1 MTQTSIVVSSY
12 DVTPTTPAGSILR
25 VTDDSILVK
34 VWSTPIA
41 CDDTSSF
48 TATPGVGGD
57 ITVQFSADGVN
68 YTNAAEAPYTST
80 FSGGVPPTSLWV
92 RATTTV
98 STGALAVDTPVPWT
112 ELTASQVAAVSS
124 MHVTGLVL
132 EDSSADARTYNSALL
147 LSAIGSLSSTYGG
160 ELILPAGSIYVNPDT
175 VYADRPLQLRG
186 RGRPGWKGLVGA
198 TLLKTVADG
207 DAITLLAEGS
217 SLRDFG
223 VVCEKPT
230 QPTGGAGI
238 KIGSASAIAHGFDI
252 RNVSTNRFYE
262 GFYVLNGAEWNMDR
276 VLAYGSV
283 KSGIHI
289 RNYSQTDNGD
299 PSINNCWIAADYW
312 NPDYGI
318 WWESGSGVK
327 LSNSKINWHDN
338 GSTRFKHG
346 KSIFV
351 RPADGTSLPV
361 AGAGESNIVSLFLFS
376 NVSMEAFRTHGIHF
390 DGSSNT
396 TQIFTNISISNCQFG
411 AVNSDPARGIHIEG
425 TGAQKVTNVNVGGG
439 NTFYGCKG
447 AVFLQYVDTVYVA
460 PQVMKAMLANG
471 PMFELGTACTS
482 VVVDPNQVVRWDSGA
497 SAFSRTLF
505 QDSGTT
511 GTLTYSRK
519 RRSWSQGRELGTVTT
534 ADASMYRI
542 VTAAH
547 NGGVIRVIL
556 TGKDNAGNAVEA
568 VQERLLSSSSTNVVT
583 LATVGTDVAV
593 NGANFTITWDLAS
606 AGELTLKVKA
616 AGAATSLANGFFNIE
631 LDGEFYLM
639 NYGFAY
645 NA

>member
-1 MTQTSIVVSSY
+1 M
-12 DVTPTTPAGSILR
+12 
-25 VTDDSILVK
+25 
-34 VWSTPIA
+34 
-41 CDDTSSF
+41 
-48 TATPGVGGD
+48 
-57 ITVQFSADGVN
+57 SAASNYSPPVN
-68 YTNAAEAPYTST
+68 EYQH
-80 FSGGVPPTSLWV
+80 L
-92 RATTTV
+92 
-98 STGALAVDTPVPWT
+98 GALG
-112 ELTASQVAAVSS
+112 ESSASSRPAALSVGQVAEVAGLF
-124 MHVTGLVL
+124 VTGLVL
-132 EDSSADARTYNSALL
+132 GDSGAGARSYNSSLI
-147 LSAIGSLSSTYGG
+147 LSAINSLSSVYGG

-175 VYADRPLQLRG
+175 IYADRPLLLRG

-198 TLLKTVADG
+198 TLIKTVADG

-217 SLRDFG
+217 ALRDFG
-223 VVCEKPT
+223 LMCEKPT
-230 QPTGGAGI
+230 QPVAGAGV
-238 KIGSASAIAHGFDI
+238 KIGSTSALAHGFDL

-262 GFYVLNGAEWNMDR
+262 GFYILNGAEWNMDR

-299 PSINNCWIAADYW
+299 QSIDNSWVAADYW

-318 WWESGSGVK
+318 WWESGSGLK
-327 LSNSKINWHDN
+327 LSNTKINWHDN

-346 KSIFV
+346 KSILV
-351 RPADGTSLPV
+351 RPADASSVPPSG
-361 AGAGESNIVSLFLFS
+361 GGEVNVVSLFLFT

-390 DGSSNT
+390 DGSAGV
-396 TQIFTNISISNCQFG
+396 QAFTNVGISNCQFG
-411 AVNSDPARGIHIEG
+411 AVQGDPARGIHVEG
-425 TGAQKVTNVNVGGG
+425 TSSFKITNVNIGGG

-447 AVFLQYVDTVYVA
+447 AVFLQQVDTVYVA
-460 PQVMKAMLANG
+460 PQVMKAMLANS
-471 PMFELGTACTS
+471 PMFELGAACVNT
-482 VVVDPNQVVRWDSGA
+482 VIDPNQVVRWDSGSNA
-497 SAFSRTLF
+497 YSRTLF

-519 RRSWSQGRELGTVTT
+519 RRCWAQGRELGTVNTT
-534 ADASMYRI
+534 DVSMYRI

-568 VQERLLSSSSTNVVT
+568 VQERLLSSSSTNVIT

-593 NGANFTITWDLAS
+593 NGANFTITWDLTA

-639 NYGFAY
+639 NHGFAY

>member
-1 MTQTSIVVSSY
+1 MSAINGSFPPSNGYSHIGASAPTWSYPKLASLSFEPATVSSLY
-12 DVTPTTPAGSILR
+12 VEGL
-25 VTDDSILVK
+25 
-34 VWSTPIA
+34 
-41 CDDTSSF
+41 
-48 TATPGVGGD
+48 
-57 ITVQFSADGVN
+57 
-68 YTNAAEAPYTST
+68 
-80 FSGGVPPTSLWV
+80 
-92 RATTTV
+92 
-98 STGALAVDTPVPWT
+98 AL
-112 ELTASQVAAVSS
+112 
-124 MHVTGLVL
+124 G
-132 EDSSADARTYNSALL
+132 DSSSDARSYNSGLL
-147 LSAIGSLSSTYGG
+147 LAAIESLSPTYGG
-160 ELILPAGSIYVNPDT
+160 ELILPAGSIYINPDT
-175 VYADRPLQLRG
+175 VYADRPLLLRG
-186 RGRPGWKGLVGA
+186 CGRPGWKGLIGA
-198 TLLKTVADG
+198 TLLKTIADG
-207 DAITLLAEGS
+207 DAITVLAEGS
-217 SLRDFG
+217 ALRDLGFA
-223 VVCEKPT
+223 CERSTTPT
-230 QPTGGAGI
+230 AGAGI
-238 KIGSASAIAHGFDI
+238 KLGSTAAVAHGFDL

-262 GFYVLNGAEWNMDR
+262 GIYVLNGAEWNMDR

-299 PSINNCWIAADYW
+299 PSINNSWIAADYW
-312 NPDYGI
+312 NSDYGI

-327 LSNSKINWHDN
+327 ISNTKINWHDN

-351 RPADGTSLPV
+351 RPANASSLPV
-361 AGAGESNIVSLFLFS
+361 AGAGETNIVSLFLFS

-390 DGSSNT
+390 DGTGNT
-396 TQIFTNISISNCQFG
+396 AQIFTNISISNCQFG

-425 TGAQKVTNVNVGGG
+425 TSAQKITNVNIGGG
-439 NTFYGCKG
+439 NTYYGCKG
-447 AVFLQYVDTVYVA
+447 AVYLSQVDTVYVA

-471 PMFELGTACTS
+471 PMFELGAACVS
-482 VVVDPNQVVRWDSGA
+482 VVIDPNQVVRWDSGS

-511 GTLTYSRK
+511 GTLTYARK
-519 RRSWSQGRELGTVTT
+519 RRSWSQGRELGTVNT
-534 ADASMYRI
+534 ADVAMYRI

-593 NGANFTITWDLAS
+593 NGANFTITWDLTA